1 MSASDASARGFLPV
15 RPVACELFTSQA
27 RTRVPFR
34 FGATTLESGTIC
46 TARVE
51 IDSERGRS
59 IGYSADLLVP
69 GWFRKDSGRTPE
81 RDVRALIESANSA
94 GRVLLERSTEDT
106 VFGHWRRMWRERVEL
121 LGEDSGE
128 ALERG
133 FGVALIER
141 ALIDATCRA
150 ANVSFFDALD
160 NGWLGFE
167 AGQLDSAEI
176 GRSLRAVKRPASIAV
191 RHTIGMLDALEAR
204 DAHGPDDGLPRSLD
218 EEIAGYGL
226 RHFKIKLRGDVAAD
240 RARLLAIARSLRNQ
254 VAEPL
259 VTLDGNEQFESLN
272 DLAHLLH
279 SLQHDRDGAWLAEH
293 IAYVEQPLP
302 RALTFDRAANRDI
315 EQVRELAPVIIDE
328 ADATLRSFERA
339 FELGYRGVSVKN
351 CKGVFR
357 ALLNAANCER
367 WGNGAF
373 QSGEDLTNLG
383 VLALQQDLATMA
395 ALGLAHVER
404 NGHHYFRGL
413 AHLPKEE
420 VAETLEHHA
429 DLYEPLGDGAT
440 LRIHDGQLA
449 LGSLDCIGYGYDVRI
464 RIEQR
469 ERVSP

>member
-1 MSASDASARGFLPV
+1 MNPGEAILPRPLLV
-15 RPVACELFTSQA
+15 RPVTCDLFLSQA

-34 FGATTLESGTIC
+34 FGATTMETGTIC

-51 IDSERGRS
+51 IESERGRS
-59 IGYSADLLVP
+59 IGFSADLLVP

-81 RDVRALIESANSA
+81 RDVSELVASANSA
-94 GRVLLERSTEDT
+94 GRVLLERSAEDT
-106 VFGHWRRMWRERVEL
+106 VFGHWRRMWRERVEP
-121 LGEDSGE
+121 LGEDSPE

-133 FGVALIER
+133 FGVALVER
-141 ALIDATCRA
+141 GLIDATCRA
-150 ANVSFFDALD
+150 AQVSFFDALER
-160 NGWLGFE
+160 GLLGFE
-167 AGQLDSAEI
+167 AGQLESAQR
-176 GRSLRAVKRPASIAV
+176 GRNPRAVGRPKMIAV
-191 RHTIGMLDALEAR
+191 RHTIGMLDALDAR

-218 EEIAGYGL
+218 EEIARYGL
-226 RHFKIKLRGDVAAD
+226 THFKIKLRGDVAAD
-240 RARLLAIARSLRNQ
+240 RARLLAIARSLRNR
-254 VAEPL
+254 VAEPV
-259 VTLDGNEQFESLN
+259 VTLDGNEQFESLE

-279 SLQHDRDGAWLAEH
+279 SLQHDRDGSWLAEH

-302 RALTFDRAANRDI
+302 RALTFDRAANREI
-315 EQVRELAPVIIDE
+315 EHVRTMTSLIIDE

-357 ALLNAANCER
+357 ALLNKINCDS
-367 WGNGAF
+367 WGDGAF

-395 ALGLAHVER
+395 ALGLEHVER

-420 VAETLEHHA
+420 VAEALERHA

-440 LRIHDGQLA
+440 LRIRDGQIA
-449 LGSLDCIGYGYDVRI
+449 LGSLDRVGYAYDVGI
-464 RIEQR
+464 RTEQR
-469 ERVSP
+469 ERVRP